1 MSLWCRLNWVKV
13 GICGPPYKLI
23 LMLGAVLFWEI
34 AFLFQNAVY
43 VSEFYD
49 LVSVSE
55 PVELGVPPYA
65 HTHFDPYTVGHNH
78 IRHMTKTQTKPL
90 SHNILTS
97 ACKVHDVITS
107 VCYYAV
113 GCYRSFAILSPLQFT
128 MQSICHITL
137 PAVIRCVH
145 ASQWH
150 DDLNSQTGKAMHQG
164 CDSMTQ
170 WGPVTHL
177 NCTPWPTVSDPW
189 PTLW

>member
-97 ACKVHDVITS
+97 ACKVHDVIT
-107 VCYYAV
+107 
-113 GCYRSFAILSPLQFT
+113 LS
-128 MQSICHITL
+128 
-137 PAVIRCVH
+137 
-145 ASQWH
+145 
-150 DDLNSQTGKAMHQG
+150 
-164 CDSMTQ
+164 
-170 WGPVTHL
+170 
-177 NCTPWPTVSDPW
+177 
-189 PTLW
+189 